1 MAQTTHPRR
10 SPSRSHQRS
19 ASWAGGLVAFGAVML
34 MIGGT
39 LDVLR
44 GIVAIADDDI
54 IVNTPNYVFKFDTTG
69 WGWIHLLLGALAV
82 LVGASL
88 FNGRTWARAV
98 GVLLAGLLLI
108 TSFLTL
114 PYYPVW
120 SLVLIAVYG
129 FIIWA
134 LCTAQPRGR

>member
-1 MAQTTHPRR
+1 MARTTYPPR
-10 SPSRSHQRS
+10 QRTMTV
-19 ASWAGGLVAFGAVML
+19 AGGLVAFGAVML
-34 MIGGT
+34 IIGGT

-44 GIVAIADDDI
+44 GIMAIADDDV

-82 LVGASL
+82 MVGVSL
-88 FNGRTWARAV
+88 FRARAWARVV

-108 TSFLTL
+108 ASFLTL

-120 SLVLIAVYG
+120 SVVLIAVYG

-134 LCTAQPRGR
+134 LCVVQPQDR